1 MISIAM
7 ATYNGEKYLGDQID
21 SILNQTIQDFE
32 LIVCDDCSTDN
43 TWNILLDYQLHDKR
57 IKCYRNEKNLGFKK
71 NFEKAIGLCTG
82 DYIALSDQDDVWTE
96 EHLEVLFENIGES
109 DLVGAGAFLSDKDGK
124 PFEKEQNSHF
134 GEQISCFIKNK
145 DDWFFYLLHQNCFQG
160 AASLFKKS
168 LVKKALPIPENIQF
182 HDYWLALIAA
192 SDGGFKYVDKKIFF
206 YRQHGNNVTDNER
219 LNFFEKIKLVIAGKE
234 LRKKVKL
241 QINYLTTLQQYIH
254 KQEQIKQIQET
265 LAFFRNRGTYK
276 NFKCIPYFYKNYS
289 RIYLSQRNGVFWF
302 RFIKMLTGK

>member
-1 MISIAM
+1 M

-96 EHLEVLFENIGES
+96 EHLEVLFENIGEN

-134 GEQISCFIKNK
+134 GEHISCFIKNK

>member
-1 MISIAM
+1 M

-96 EHLEVLFENIGES
+96 EHLEVLFENIGEN

-134 GEQISCFIKNK
+134 REHISCFIKNK